1 MNDPFAKYS
10 KYGGGGGSVSSST
23 HGITDPFA
31 KYAHMAAPRQQAK
44 PKQQQSFIGK
54 VTSQAQRTWGNIK
67 KDFSDWET
75 AVNNTALNKKVA
87 SGHKNQVTAKD
98 WVEGW
103 NQAIG
108 KPAGYVAMTPGVI
121 APVRAAAGLMAAP
134 MIASDVANTYQQAK
148 QANRAS
154 GGTPARANASALAQ
168 TARAFTYGPIVEAGK
183 KWISNP
189 AGTAQEILDN
199 PLNIYNDV
207 FIPAS
212 IAEGGYKGAKSIGK
226 SVLNRNPNLQANVN
240 RVFDPIREK
249 AAAIKDPLAKYSAK
263 SEPEVDTMREPE
275 VDTRR
280 EPVAREPMREPTLEV
295 ARAPVEIRSPINDNT
310 ISDPFA
316 KYAAKEPEIKASTS
330 KSEIPANR
338 QNIGQLMYDR
348 YIQKHH
354 YTPSQASAMVG
365 NAGQESSFNT
375 EVISKDGHNSYG
387 LFQFTGPR
395 RTAYLKFARENHI
408 DPNDW
413 RAQVDFSDY
422 ELHTT
427 ESRAWREMNL
437 NPNASPEDMA
447 LTVSTYYERP
457 KAKYANNS
465 RRQKIAR
472 EVYDGK
478 GGGPVT
484 DGTAYNDNYQAA
496 TAGDDAVLRI
506 FDKDS
511 KPANLNVFDDSNV
524 RTNSAESDVLSSS
537 DAAAKARK
545 QNANVFDENQDRT
558 ANDVPDDTI
567 TNIQPDTT
575 EPFARTNNVEDLQ
588 RLSDMSDMDGRIN
601 QLTKRNPRDNTAIR
615 NTDNTIPGYDSDTI
629 GRVTRLDENRANQ
642 AIDRIAQKNTL
653 PRAKMRYNTPDIA
666 GNRAA
671 EPTPILTDARNNAGT
686 FRDVNDV
693 NNTIYTQSTPNQMA
707 VNTVNPVESIRFQRN
722 PENVRLRDSTAPVDV
737 NANTIPR
744 YDDMAQRYSDTAQNE
759 PVYTAPEN
767 VQTNAEPDYT
777 SIQPDMTSTA
787 RQNAV
792 VSSPTTDIQF
802 NEVTQGEPVSR
813 RDILDTINREFNVR
827 IKQGRLNSPSNVQ
840 GWFNRRTKAIRTREF
855 MDPRTV
861 THELGHYI
869 DDKFNFSG
877 NPSYNDEFI
886 PQVKKRFGRAYD
898 NLPTDGIR
906 AEGFAE
912 FFRDYTSN
920 RERAKTA
927 FPRFYNDFERMLSRD
942 PELKTATNK
951 LSAIVHQ
958 WNRQAPD
965 DRVGG
970 RIAWEPRDTEQ
981 GGIAARIKR
990 VASKAY
996 TQMIDELNPIEG
1008 IVKEVEKRTGQKMAK
1023 EANPF
1028 LQAWAARGWAGK
1040 AQAMLE
1046 HGVPEEGVKSLTD
1059 IYKYVGEGREK
1070 AFAEYLVAQRE
1081 HDIWLWNRQM
1091 LAQGKRDQLITRTI
1105 SDEEMNFTLDKY
1117 GEDTK
1122 IAQAA
1127 ADLYQYED
1135 YMLRKLRETGFLS
1148 NAGYVA
1154 MSDKYPHY
1162 IPFLRDFSDSAATEF
1177 ASMANNGF
1185 VNIPN
1190 PVKKMKGSTR
1200 DIINPLE
1207 SVIKNTILFT
1217 KVIEKNEVGKRIA
1230 AIADIPGMGDLIEE
1244 VSGSASPKD
1253 STFSI
1258 WKDGQK
1264 VSYATTP
1271 DVYKAV
1277 QMYNP
1282 ETANIVVNIMSKPA
1296 SWLRFGATISPEF
1309 TAGNIVRDTISATV
1323 FSHHGFIP
1331 LYDSIRGLFHYLK
1344 KDNVYWDYMNSGGA
1358 QADIMSIDRNFLH
1371 DQTRKMLGRNSTVKN
1386 VIKSPITC
1394 LRALSE
1400 CSEMATRLGEFEN
1413 ARHGY
1418 TGLFNRLF
1426 SNKHENVSLRDAG
1439 IASRDVTLDFGR
1451 HGIWGKQF
1459 NRATAFFNAAL
1470 QGTDKLY
1477 REVKAHPAQMAF
1489 KTAALITLPSIASW
1503 YACKDDPRYQEVPQ
1517 WEKDIYWFI
1526 PTKNALYKVPKP
1538 YELGVMFGSGIE
1550 RALQYQYDQARN
1562 IDGNG
1567 FNGFGEIVLDTI
1579 GPSFLPT
1586 GLIPIFEW
1594 QANYNYFQNKAIVP
1608 QSQKNLPNWMQY
1620 GNGTS
1625 YVARQLGKAFD
1636 LSPRKI
1642 DNTVYDLTG
1651 GFGRHVL
1658 GIVDDATGLSK
1669 TRPAV
1674 GLSGTAFAKKFIET
1688 PYKNADSVSVLQ
1700 DRYNEQ
1706 EKLFNEYKQTGQM
1719 PEGFNPERY
1728 SVYKNTMDAIS
1739 NVNKAE
1745 MAVINS
1751 KDLSSQEK
1759 KQRLN
1764 ELNMMSVKLSRR
1776 ALNKEVDDEGY

>member
-1 MNDPFAKYS
+1 MNNPFLKYGNGGGAGQPAPSNPFAKYS
-10 KYGGGGGSVSSST
+10 
-23 HGITDPFA
+23 
-31 KYAHMAAPRQQAK
+31 AK
-44 PKQQQSFIGK
+44 PKQETFMDK
-54 VTSQAQRTWGNIK
+54 VANQAARTWGNIK
-67 KDFSDWET
+67 KDFQGYVN
-75 AVNNTALNKKVA
+75 AANNTALNRKVA
-87 SGHKNQVTAKD
+87 AGHKNQVTAKD

-108 KPAGYVAMTPGVI
+108 KPAGYVAMTPGV
-121 APVRAAAGLMAAP
+121 PVPIRAVAGAMAAP
-134 MIASDVANTYQQAK
+134 MIASDVSNTYKQAK
-148 QANRAS
+148 QAKRAS
-154 GGTPARANASALAQ
+154 GGSPAQATTSALGQ
-168 TARAFTYGPIVEAGK
+168 TARAFTYGPVIDAGK

-226 SVLNRNPNLQANVN
+226 SVLNRNPKLQENVN
-240 RVFDPIREK
+240 RV
-249 AAAIKDPLAKYSAK
+249 L
-263 SEPEVDTMREPE
+263 
-275 VDTRR
+275 
-280 EPVAREPMREPTLEV
+280 EPVRERIPEINNPFSKYAGGKEPARETLQEPTLEV
-295 ARAPVEIRSPINDNT
+295 SKKPVEMRSAVRDNT
-310 ISDPFA
+310 ASNPFA
-316 KYAAKEPEIKASTS
+316 KYVPQESSTS

-395 RTAYLKFARENHI
+395 RTAYLKFAKENHM

-427 ESRAWREMNL
+427 ESRAWREMNR
-437 NPNASPEDMA
+437 NPNASPEEMA

-457 KAKYANNS
+457 KKKLANNP
-465 RRQKIAR
+465 RRQRIAR
-472 EVYDGK
+472 SVYDG
-478 GGGPVT
+478 GDVSAEGFDPR
-484 DGTAYNDNYQAA
+484 AQN
-496 TAGDDAVLRI
+496 AGIVADDRVLSNVDREGN
-506 FDKDS
+506 KT
-511 KPANLNVFDDSNV
+511 PANLNIFDDSNV
-524 RTNSAESDVLSSS
+524 RTNSAEPDVLSSS
-537 DAAAKARK
+537 DAVAKARN
-545 QNANVFDENQDRT
+545 QNVNVFDENQ
-558 ANDVPDDTI
+558 AEAVKHAPDDTI
-567 TNIQPDTT
+567 TNIRPEA
-575 EPFARTNNVEDLQ
+575 EPFARANDAEDLQ
-588 RLSDMSDMDGRIN
+588 RLSDMSDMDDRIN
-601 QLTKRNPRDNTAIR
+601 QLTQRNPR
-615 NTDNTIPGYDSDTI
+615 DNTIPGYDSDTI

-642 AIDRIAQKNTL
+642 AIDRIAQENTL
-653 PRAKMRYNTPDIA
+653 SRAKMRYNTPDIE

-693 NNTIYTQSTPNQMA
+693 NNTIYTKSTPDQMA
-707 VNTVNPVESIRFQRN
+707 VNTINPAESIRYQRN
-722 PENVRLRDSTAPVDV
+722 PENVMLRDSTAPVDV
-737 NANTIPR
+737 NANTMPR
-744 YDDMAQRYSDTAQNE
+744 YDEITQRYSDTAQNE

-840 GWFNRRTKAIRTREF
+840 GWFNRRTKAIRAREF

-920 RERAKTA
+920 RERARAA
-927 FPRFYNDFERMLSRD
+927 FPRFYNDFEKALNRD

-970 RIAWEPRDTEQ
+970 RVAWEPRDTEQ
-981 GGIAARIKR
+981 GGIAARIKK
-990 VASKAY
+990 VASRAY

-1046 HGVPEEGVKSLTD
+1046 HGVPEEGIKPLND

-1091 LAQGKRDQLITRTI
+1091 LAQGKHDQLIKRTI

-1117 GEDTK
+1117 GEDTR

-1127 ADLYQYED
+1127 ADLYKYED
-1135 YMLRKLRETGFLS
+1135 YMLRKLRDTGFLS

-1177 ASMANNGF
+1177 TSMANSGF

-1190 PVKKMKGSTR
+1190 PIKKMKGSTR

-1244 VSGSASPKD
+1244 VSGSASAKD
-1253 STFSI
+1253 STFSV
-1258 WKDGQK
+1258 WKDGKK

-1282 ETANIVVNIMSKPA
+1282 ETANIVVNLMSKPA

-1331 LYDSIRGLFHYLK
+1331 LYDSVRGLFHYLK
-1344 KDNVYWDYMNSGGA
+1344 KDDVYWDYMKSGAA
-1358 QADIMSIDRNFLH
+1358 QADIMSIDRNFLY
-1371 DQTRKMLGRNSTVKN
+1371 DQTHKMLGRKSTVKN

-1413 ARHGY
+1413 ARKGY
-1418 TGLFNRLF
+1418 TGFFNRLF
-1426 SNKHENVSLRDAG
+1426 SDKRERVSLRDAG

-1451 HGIWGKQF
+1451 HGTWGKQF

-1477 REVKAHPAQMAF
+1477 REVKEHPAQMAF

-1526 PTKNALYKVPKP
+1526 PTKDALYKVPKP
-1538 YELGVMFGSGIE
+1538 YELGVLFGSGIE
-1550 RALQYQYDQARN
+1550 RALQYAYDRDRY

-1567 FNGFGEIVLDTI
+1567 FSGYGESIVDTI
-1579 GPSFLPT
+1579 GPSFMPT

-1594 QANYNYFQNKAIVP
+1594 TTNYSMFQKKNIVP
-1608 QSQKNLPNWMQY
+1608 HSQEDLPDWMQY
-1620 GNGTS
+1620 GNNTS
-1625 YVARQLGKAFD
+1625 YVARQMGKALN

-1642 DNTVYDLTG
+1642 DTAIYDLSG
-1651 GFGRHVL
+1651 GLGKHVL
-1658 GIVDDATGLSK
+1658 GIIDDVTGLSQ
-1669 TRPAV
+1669 TRPAK
-1674 GLSGTAFAKKFIET
+1674 GLSETALAKKFIET
-1688 PYKNADSVSVLQ
+1688 PYKNADSVNVLRQ
-1700 DRYNEQ
+1700 RYDEQ
-1706 EKLFNEYKQTGQM
+1706 NKLYNQYKETGQI
-1719 PEGFNPERY
+1719 PQGFDPERY
-1728 SVYKNTMDAIS
+1728 AVYKGTMDALK
-1739 NVNKAE
+1739 NVNRAQ

-1751 KDLSSQEK
+1751 TDLTPQEK
-1759 KQRLN
+1759 KARLD
-1764 ELNMMSVKLSRR
+1764 ELNMMSVHLSRQ
-1776 ALNKEVDDEGY
+1776 ALNKEASD

>member
-1 MNDPFAKYS
+1 MNNPFLKYGNGGGAGQPAPSNPFAKYS
-10 KYGGGGGSVSSST
+10 
-23 HGITDPFA
+23 
-31 KYAHMAAPRQQAK
+31 AK
-44 PKQQQSFIGK
+44 PKQETFMDK
-54 VTSQAQRTWGNIK
+54 VANQAARTWGNIK
-67 KDFSDWET
+67 KDFQGYVN
-75 AVNNTALNKKVA
+75 AANNTALNRKVA
-87 SGHKNQVTAKD
+87 AGHKNQVTAKD

-108 KPAGYVAMTPGVI
+108 KPAGYVAMTPGV
-121 APVRAAAGLMAAP
+121 PVPIRAVAGAMAAP
-134 MIASDVANTYQQAK
+134 MIASDVSNTYKQAK
-148 QANRAS
+148 QAKRAS
-154 GGTPARANASALAQ
+154 GGSPAQATTSALGQ
-168 TARAFTYGPIVEAGK
+168 TARAFTYGPVIDAGK

-226 SVLNRNPNLQANVN
+226 SVLNRNPKLQENVN
-240 RVFDPIREK
+240 RV
-249 AAAIKDPLAKYSAK
+249 L
-263 SEPEVDTMREPE
+263 
-275 VDTRR
+275 
-280 EPVAREPMREPTLEV
+280 EPVRERIPEINNPFSKYAGGKEPARETLQEPTLEV
-295 ARAPVEIRSPINDNT
+295 SKKPVEMRSAVRDNT
-310 ISDPFA
+310 ASNPFA
-316 KYAAKEPEIKASTS
+316 KYVPQESSTS

-395 RTAYLKFARENHI
+395 RTAYLKFAKENHM

-427 ESRAWREMNL
+427 ESRAWREMNR

-567 TNIQPDTT
+567 TNIRPDTT

-601 QLTKRNPRDNTAIR
+601 QLTQRNPRDNTAIR

-642 AIDRIAQKNTL
+642 AIDRIAQENTL

-1040 AQAMLE
+1040 AQYLIE
-1046 HGVPEEGVKSLTD
+1046 HGIPEEGIKPLTY
-1059 IYKYVGEGREK
+1059 IYKSIGEGREHDFGK
-1070 AFAEYLVAQRE
+1070 YLVAQRE
-1081 HDIWLWNRQM
+1081 LDIAKWNTKMKQ
-1091 LAQGKRDQLITRTI
+1091 AGEADKLIQRTI
-1105 SDEEMNFTLDKY
+1105 SNEEMIFTLEKYDK
-1117 GEDTK
+1117 DTR
-1122 IAQAA
+1122 IVQAA
-1127 ADLYQYED
+1127 SDLYNYND
-1135 YMLRKLRETGFLS
+1135 YLLRQLRDSGFLS
-1148 NAGYVA
+1148 ADGYKA
-1154 MSDKYPHY
+1154 MREKYPHY
-1162 IPFLRDFSDSAATEF
+1162 IPFFRDFSDSAATEF
-1177 ASMANNGF
+1177 VGMANNGF
-1185 VNIPN
+1185 VNLPN
-1190 PVKKMKGSTR
+1190 PIKKIKGSTR

-1207 SVIKNTILFT
+1207 SIIKNTVLFT
-1217 KVIEKNEVGKRIA
+1217 RTIEKNEVGKRIA
-1230 AIADIPGMGDLIEE
+1230 RIADMDGMGDLIER
-1244 VSGSASPKD
+1244 VPGSASAKD
-1253 STFSI
+1253 STFSV
-1258 WKDGQK
+1258 WENGKK
-1264 VSYATTP
+1264 VTYATTP

-1277 QMYNP
+1277 QLYDP
-1282 ETANIVVNIMSKPA
+1282 QTANIVVSVLSKPA

-1331 LYDSIRGLFHYLK
+1331 VYDSIRGLYHYLK
-1344 KDNVYWDYMNSGGA
+1344 KDNLYWDYMKSGAA
-1358 QADIMSIDRNFLH
+1358 QADIMSINRNFLYE
-1371 DQTRKMLGRNSTVKN
+1371 QTHKLLGHKSIAKD

-1413 ARHGY
+1413 AQKGY
-1418 TGLFNRLF
+1418 TGRFNRLF
-1426 SNKHENVSLRDAG
+1426 GSKRESVSLRDAG
-1439 IASRDVTLDFGR
+1439 IEARDVTLDFGR
-1451 HGIWGKQF
+1451 HGTWGKQF

-1477 REVKAHPAQMAF
+1477 REFRDHPTQMAF

-1503 YACKDDPRYQEVPQ
+1503 CACKDDPRYQEVPQ

-1526 PTKNALYKVPKP
+1526 PTKDTLYKVPKP
-1538 YELGVMFGSGIE
+1538 YELGVLFGSGIE
-1550 RALQYQYDQARN
+1550 RALQYAYDRDRN

-1567 FNGFGEIVLDTI
+1567 FSGYGESIVDTM
-1579 GPSFLPT
+1579 GPSFMPT

-1594 QANYNYFQNKAIVP
+1594 TTNYSMFQKKNIVP
-1608 QSQKNLPNWMQY
+1608 QSQEDLPDWMQY
-1620 GNGTS
+1620 GNNTS
-1625 YVARQLGKAFD
+1625 YVARQMGKALN

-1642 DNTVYDLTG
+1642 DTAIYDLSG
-1651 GFGRHVL
+1651 GLGKHVL
-1658 GIVDDATGLSK
+1658 GIIDDVTGLSQA
-1669 TRPAV
+1669 RPAK
-1674 GLSGTAFAKKFIET
+1674 GLSETALAKKFIET
-1688 PYKNADSVSVLQ
+1688 PYKNADSVNVLRQ
-1700 DRYNEQ
+1700 RYDEQ
-1706 EKLFNEYKQTGQM
+1706 NKLYNQYKETGQI
-1719 PEGFNPERY
+1719 PQGFAPERY
-1728 SVYKNTMDAIS
+1728 AVYKGTMDALK
-1739 NVNKAE
+1739 NVNRAQ

-1751 KDLSSQEK
+1751 TDLTPQEK
-1759 KQRLN
+1759 KARLD
-1764 ELNMMSVKLSRR
+1764 ELNMMSVHLSRQ
-1776 ALNKEVDDEGY
+1776 ALNKEASE

>member
-1 MNDPFAKYS
+1 MNNPFL
-10 KYGGGGGSVSSST
+10 KYGNGGGAGQPAPSN
-23 HGITDPFA
+23 PFL
-31 KYAHMAAPRQQAK
+31 KYAAK
-44 PKQQQSFIGK
+44 PKQETFMDK
-54 VTSQAQRTWGNIK
+54 VTNQAARTWGNIK
-67 KDFSDWET
+67 KDFQGYVN
-75 AVNNTALNKKVA
+75 AANNTALNRKVA
-87 SGHKNQVTAKD
+87 AGHKDQVTAGD
-98 WVEGW
+98 WLEGF
-103 NQAIG
+103 NQVVG
-108 KPAGYVAMTPGVI
+108 KPAGYIAMTPGVP
-121 APVRAAAGLMAAP
+121 APIRAAAGVMAAP
-134 MIASDVANTYQQAK
+134 MIASDAVQTYK
-148 QANRAS
+148 QAQQGKRATGAS
-154 GGTPARANASALAQ
+154 PAAAAANAL
-168 TARAFTYGPIVEAGK
+168 THTVREFTYGPVVDAGK
-183 KWISNP
+183 KWINDP
-189 AGTAQEILDN
+189 KGTAQEILDN
-199 PLNIYNDV
+199 PLNIYSDV
-207 FIPAS
+207 LIPAS
-212 IAEGGYKGAKSIGK
+212 IAEGGYKGAKSVGK
-226 SVLNRNPNLQANVN
+226 AVADRNPAV
-240 RVFDPIREK
+240 RETVDKIKTPI
-249 AAAIKDPLAKYSAK
+249 DKYI
-263 SEPEVDTMREPE
+263 
-275 VDTRR
+275 
-280 EPVAREPMREPTLEV
+280 EPVKTK
-295 ARAPVEIRSPINDNT
+295 INDLNPFSKYGNEEPRET
-310 ISDPFA
+310 AEVRDYAPARQEMRTESGNPFA
-316 KYAAKEPEIKASTS
+316 KYGADDAHTRSISSAD
-330 KSEIPANR
+330 IPTNKQELAQAMYNR
-338 QNIGQLMYDR
+338 YREKWG
-348 YIQKHH
+348 

-375 EVISKDGHNSYG
+375 MVISKDGHNSYG

-427 ESRAWREMNL
+427 ESRAWREMNR

-496 TAGDDAVLRI
+496 TAGDDAVLRN

-524 RTNSAESDVLSSS
+524 RTNSAEPDVLSSS
-537 DAAAKARK
+537 DAVAKARK
-545 QNANVFDENQDRT
+545 QNVNVFDENQ
-558 ANDVPDDTI
+558 AEAVKYAPDDTI
-567 TNIQPDTT
+567 TNIRPET
-575 EPFARTNNVEDLQ
+575 EPFARANDAEELQ
-588 RLSDMSDMDGRIN
+588 RLSDISDMDDRIN
-601 QLTKRNPRDNTAIR
+601 QLTPRNPRDNAAIR
-615 NTDNTIPGYDSDTI
+615 NTDNAIPGYDSDTI
-629 GRVTRLDENRANQ
+629 GRITRLDENRANQ
-642 AIDRIAQKNTL
+642 AIDRITQGNTL
-653 PRAKMRYNTPDIA
+653 PRAEMHYSTPDIA

-693 NNTIYTQSTPNQMA
+693 NNTIYTQSTPDQMA

-722 PENVRLRDSTAPVDV
+722 PENVRLRDSTAPVDTSS
-737 NANTIPR
+737 NAMPR
-744 YDDMAQRYSDTAQNE
+744 YDDMAQRYIDTAQSE
-759 PVYTAPEN
+759 PVYTRPEN
-767 VQTNAEPDYT
+767 VQTNAEPAYT
-777 SIQPDMTSTA
+777 SIQPDMTSTT

-813 RDILDTINREFNVR
+813 RDIFDTINKEFNVR
-827 IKQGRLNSPSNVQ
+827 IKQGQLNSPSNVQ

-869 DDKFNFSG
+869 DDKFNFSD
-877 NPSYNDEFI
+877 NPSYNNEFI
-886 PQVKKRFGRAYD
+886 PQVQKRFGRAYD

-920 RERAKTA
+920 RERARAA
-927 FPRFYNDFERMLSRD
+927 FPHFYNDFEKALNRD

-981 GGIAARIKR
+981 GGIAARIKK

-1040 AQAMLE
+1040 AQVLLE
-1046 HGVPEEGVKSLTD
+1046 HGVPEEGIKPLND
-1059 IYKYVGEGREK
+1059 IYKYVGEGKEK

-1081 HDIWLWNRQM
+1081 HDIWFWNRRM
-1091 LAQGKRDQLITRTI
+1091 LIEGKKDQLIQRTI
-1105 SDEEMNFTLDKY
+1105 SDEELDFTLDKFKN
-1117 GEDTK
+1117 DKQIT
-1122 IAQAA
+1122 QAA
-1127 ADLYQYED
+1127 TDLYRYQD
-1135 YMLRKLRETGFLS
+1135 YILRRLRDTGMLTNKGYIAMRE
-1148 NAGYVA
+1148 
-1154 MSDKYPHY
+1154 KYPHY
-1162 IPFLRDFSDSAATEF
+1162 IPFLRDFSDSAAMEF
-1177 ASMANNGF
+1177 TGMANSGC

-1190 PVKKMKGSTR
+1190 PIKKMKGSTR

-1207 SVIKNTILFT
+1207 SVIKNTVLFT

-1244 VSGSASPKD
+1244 VSGSASPRD
-1253 STFSI
+1253 STFSV

-1282 ETANIVVNIMSKPA
+1282 ETANIVVDIMSKPA

-1344 KDNVYWDYMNSGGA
+1344 KDNVYWDYMKSGAA
-1358 QADIMSIDRNFLH
+1358 QADIMSIDRNFLYE
-1371 DQTRKMLGRNSTVKN
+1371 QTHKMLGRKSTVKN

-1451 HGIWGKQF
+1451 HGTWGKQF

-1470 QGTDKLY
+1470 QGTDKWY
-1477 REVKAHPAQMAF
+1477 REVKSHPAQMAF

-1567 FNGFGEIVLDTI
+1567 FNGFGETVLDTM

-1674 GLSGTAFAKKFIET
+1674 GLSETAFAKKFIET

>member
-1 MNDPFAKYS
+1 MSNPFLKYS
-10 KYGGGGGSVSSST
+10 NQGGGASS
-23 HGITDPFA
+23 GPANPFT
-31 KYAHMAAPRQQAK
+31 KYSAK
-44 PKQQQSFIGK
+44 PKQETFIDK
-54 VTSQAQRTWGNIK
+54 VADQAKRTWGNIK
-67 KDFSDWET
+67 KDVSGYVQE
-75 AVNNTALNKKVA
+75 ANNTALNRKVA
-87 SGHKNQVTAKD
+87 AGHKDQVTAGD
-98 WVEGW
+98 WLEGW
-103 NQAIG
+103 NKTIG
-108 KPAGYVAMTPGVI
+108 KPAGYIAMTPGVP
-121 APVRAAAGLMAAP
+121 APIRAAAGAMAAP
-134 MIASDVANTYQQAK
+134 MIASDAVQTYQQAK
-148 QANRAS
+148 QAGKAS
-154 GGTPARANASALAQ
+154 GASPAKSTSNALAQ
-168 TARAFTYGPIVEAGK
+168 TARAFTYGPVIDAGK
-183 KWISNP
+183 KWINDP
-189 AGTAQEILDN
+189 QGTAQEILDN

-226 SVLNRNPNLQANVN
+226 SVLDRNPKLQENVN
-240 RVFDPIREK
+240 RV
-249 AAAIKDPLAKYSAK
+249 L
-263 SEPEVDTMREPE
+263 
-275 VDTRR
+275 
-280 EPVAREPMREPTLEV
+280 EPVRERIP
-295 ARAPVEIRSPINDNT
+295 EIKN
-310 ISDPFA
+310 PFA
-316 KYAAKEPEIKASTS
+316 KYAGEKEPARESMQEPTMEVAKEPAEMRSAVRENTAFNPFAKYVPQESSIS

-395 RTAYLKFARENHI
+395 RQAYLKFARENHMN
-408 DPNDW
+408 PNDW

-427 ESRAWREMNL
+427 ENRAWREMNR
-437 NPNASPEDMA
+437 NPNASPEEMA

-457 KAKYANNS
+457 KAKYANNA

-478 GGGPVT
+478 GGGPVA
-484 DGTAYNDNYQAA
+484 DNSAYYDNHQTA
-496 TAGDDAVLRI
+496 TSGDDTVLRN

-524 RTNSAESDVLSSS
+524 RTNSTEPDVLSSS
-537 DAAAKARK
+537 DAVAKARK
-545 QNANVFDENQDRT
+545 QNVNVFDENQ
-558 ANDVPDDTI
+558 AEAVKDVPDDTI
-567 TNIQPDTT
+567 TNTRPDT
-575 EPFARTNNVEDLQ
+575 ESFARANNVEDLQ
-588 RLSDMSDMDGRIN
+588 RLSDMSEMDDRIN
-601 QLTKRNPRDNTAIR
+601 QLTQRNPRDNTAIR
-615 NTDNTIPGYDSDTI
+615 NTDNAIPGYGSDTI
-629 GRVTRLDENRANQ
+629 GRITKIDENRANQ
-642 AIDRIAQKNTL
+642 AIDNMAQENTL
-653 PRAKMRYNTPDIA
+653 PLAEMRYNTPDM
-666 GNRAA
+666 A
-671 EPTPILTDARNNAGT
+671 ENQSVDTTPIIADARNNVRT
-686 FRDVNDV
+686 FTDTASATNEVNKA
-693 NNTIYTQSTPNQMA
+693 IYADGAPSQMS
-707 VNTVNPVESIRFQRN
+707 VNTGNPTEAIRVRNN
-722 PENVRLRDSTAPVDV
+722 PENLMYADSASPASEISNLTAHDNYVTPREQQYQ
-737 NANTIPR
+737 NTESAYTPMQA
-744 YDDMAQRYSDTAQNE
+744 DMMSGERQNT
-759 PVYTAPEN
+759 PLSAPAYQDE
-767 VQTNAEPDYT
+767 
-777 SIQPDMTSTA
+777 A
-787 RQNAV
+787 RQNSV
-792 VSSPTTDIQF
+792 INGPSSSDIQY
-802 NEVTQGEPVSR
+802 NEQTQGAPVSR
-813 RDILDTINREFNVR
+813 REILDTINKEFNVR
-827 IKQGRLNSPSNVQ
+827 IKHGRLNAPQNVL
-840 GWFNRRTKAIRTREF
+840 GWFNRYTKAIRTREF
-855 MDPRTV
+855 MNPRV
-861 THELGHYI
+861 ATHELGHYI
-869 DDKFNFSG
+869 DDTFKFSQT
-877 NPSYNDEFI
+877 PAYDTEFLT
-886 PQVKKRFGRAYD
+886 QVKKRFGNGYD
-898 NLPTDGIR
+898 DLPINGVR

-920 RERAKTA
+920 RERARTA
-927 FPRFYNDFERMLSRD
+927 FPRFYRDFEKALNRD
-942 PELKTATNK
+942 QELKTATNK

-970 RIAWEPRDTEQ
+970 RIAWEPRNTES
-981 GGIAARIKR
+981 GGITAKFKKI
-990 VASKAY
+990 ASNAY

-1008 IVKEVEKRTGQKMAK
+1008 IVKEVEKRTGQKMSK

-1046 HGVPEEGVKSLTD
+1046 HGVPEEGIKPLND

-1091 LAQGKRDQLITRTI
+1091 LAQGKRDQLIKRTI

-1117 GEDTK
+1117 GEDTR

-1127 ADLYQYED
+1127 ADLYKYED
-1135 YMLRKLRETGFLS
+1135 YMLRKLRDTGFLS

-1177 ASMANNGF
+1177 TSMANSGF
-1185 VNIPN
+1185 VNIPS
-1190 PVKKMKGSTR
+1190 PIKKMKGSTR

-1230 AIADIPGMGDLIEE
+1230 AISDIPGMGDLIEE
-1244 VSGSASPKD
+1244 VSGSASTKD
-1253 STFSI
+1253 STFSV

-1277 QMYNP
+1277 QLYNP
-1282 ETANIVVNIMSKPA
+1282 ETANIVVNLMSKPA

-1331 LYDSIRGLFHYLK
+1331 LYDSVRGLFHYLK
-1344 KDNVYWDYMNSGGA
+1344 KDDVYWDYMKSGAA
-1358 QADIMSIDRNFLH
+1358 QADIMSIDRNFLYE
-1371 DQTRKMLGRNSTVKN
+1371 QTHKMLGKKSTVKN

-1413 ARHGY
+1413 ARKGY
-1418 TGLFNRLF
+1418 TGFFNRLF
-1426 SNKHENVSLRDAG
+1426 SDKRERVSLRDAG

-1451 HGIWGKQF
+1451 HGTWGKQF

-1477 REVKAHPAQMAF
+1477 RELKEHPAQMAF
-1489 KTAALITLPSIASW
+1489 KTATLIALPSIASW

-1538 YELGVMFGSGIE
+1538 YELGVLFGSGIE
-1550 RALQYQYDQARN
+1550 RALQYDYDKSHGV
-1562 IDGNG
+1562 DGNG
-1567 FNGFGEIVLDTI
+1567 FDGFGGTVLDTM

-1594 QANYNYFQNKAIVP
+1594 QANYNLFQNKAIVP
-1608 QSQKNLPNWMQY
+1608 QSQKDLPNWMQY
-1620 GNGTS
+1620 GNNTS
-1625 YVARQLGKAFD
+1625 FVAREAGKAFNM
-1636 LSPRKI
+1636 SPRKI
-1642 DNTVYDLTG
+1642 DNTIYDLTG
-1651 GFGRHVL
+1651 GLGRHVT
-1658 GIVDDATGLSK
+1658 GIVDDLTGVSQ
-1669 TRPAV
+1669 TRPAQ
-1674 GLSGTAFAKKFIET
+1674 GLSETAFAKKFIET
-1688 PYKNADSVSVLQ
+1688 PYKNADSVNTLRQ
-1700 DRYNEQ
+1700 RYDEQ
-1706 EKLFNEYKQTGQM
+1706 NQLYNQYKETGEI
-1719 PEGFNPERY
+1719 PDGFNPERFA
-1728 SVYKNTMDAIS
+1728 VYKNTMDALK
-1739 NVNKAE
+1739 NVNRAQ

-1751 KDLSSQEK
+1751 TDLSPAEK
-1759 KQRLN
+1759 RQRLD
-1764 ELNMMSVKLSRR
+1764 ELNMMSVRLSRK
-1776 ALNKEVDDEGY
+1776 ALNKEASE

>member
-1 MNDPFAKYS
+1 MNNPFLKYGNGGGAGQPAPSNPFAKYS
-10 KYGGGGGSVSSST
+10 
-23 HGITDPFA
+23 
-31 KYAHMAAPRQQAK
+31 AK
-44 PKQQQSFIGK
+44 PKQETFMDK
-54 VTSQAQRTWGNIK
+54 VANQAARTWGNIK
-67 KDFSDWET
+67 KDFQGYVN
-75 AVNNTALNKKVA
+75 AANNTALNRKVA
-87 SGHKNQVTAKD
+87 EGHKDQATAGDWLEGFNQV
-98 WVEGW
+98 V
-103 NQAIG
+103 G
-108 KPAGYVAMTPGVI
+108 KPAGYIAMTPGVP
-121 APVRAAAGLMAAP
+121 APIRAAAGAMAAP
-134 MIASDVANTYQQAK
+134 MIASDVANTYKQARQAK
-148 QANRAS
+148 RAS
-154 GGTPARANASALAQ
+154 GGSPAQATTSALGQ
-168 TARAFTYGPIVEAGK
+168 TARAFTYGPVIDAGK
-183 KWISNP
+183 KWINNP

-212 IAEGGYKGAKSIGK
+212 IAEGGYKGAKSVGK
-226 SVLNRNPNLQANVN
+226 AVADRNPAV
-240 RVFDPIREK
+240 RETVDKIKTPI
-249 AAAIKDPLAKYSAK
+249 DKYI
-263 SEPEVDTMREPE
+263 
-275 VDTRR
+275 
-280 EPVAREPMREPTLEV
+280 EPVKTK
-295 ARAPVEIRSPINDNT
+295 INDLNPFSKYGNEEPRET
-310 ISDPFA
+310 AEVRDYAPARQEMRTESGNPFA
-316 KYAAKEPEIKASTS
+316 KYGADDAQTRSISSAD
-330 KSEIPANR
+330 IPTNKQELAQAMYNR
-338 QNIGQLMYDR
+338 YREKWG
-348 YIQKHH
+348 

-375 EVISKDGHNSYG
+375 MVISKDGHNSYG
-387 LFQFTGPR
+387 LFQLTGPR
-395 RTAYLKFARENHI
+395 RTAFLKFAKENHM

-413 RAQVDFSDY
+413 RAQVDFSNY

-427 ESRAWREMNL
+427 ESRAWREMNH

-457 KAKYANNS
+457 KAKYANNA

-472 EVYDGK
+472 DVYDGK
-478 GGGPVT
+478 GGGPVA
-484 DGTAYNDNYQAA
+484 DDSAYSDNYRTA
-496 TAGDDAVLRI
+496 TAGDDAVLRN
-506 FDKDS
+506 FDKDA

-524 RTNSAESDVLSSS
+524 RTNSTEPDVLSSS
-537 DAAAKARK
+537 DAAAKVRK
-545 QNANVFDENQDRT
+545 DNVNVFDENQAEAVKD
-558 ANDVPDDTI
+558 APDDTI
-567 TNIQPDTT
+567 TNIRP
-575 EPFARTNNVEDLQ
+575 EAESFARANNVEDLQ
-588 RLSDMSDMDGRIN
+588 RLSDKSDMDDRIN
-601 QLTKRNPRDNTAIR
+601 QLTQRNPRDNTAIR
-615 NTDNTIPGYDSDTI
+615 NTDNTIPGYDSDII
-629 GRVTRLDENRANQ
+629 GRTTRLDENRAKQ
-642 AIDRIAQKNTL
+642 AIDNMAQEN
-653 PRAKMRYNTPDIA
+653 RAKMRYNTPDIA

-693 NNTIYTQSTPNQMA
+693 NNTIYTQSTPDQMA

-722 PENVRLRDSTAPVDV
+722 PENVRLRDSTAPVDTSS
-737 NANTIPR
+737 NAMPR
-744 YDDMAQRYSDTAQNE
+744 YDDMAQRYIDTAQSE
-759 PVYTAPEN
+759 PVYTRPEN
-767 VQTNAEPDYT
+767 VQTNAEPAYT
-777 SIQPDMTSTA
+777 SIQPDMTSTT

-813 RDILDTINREFNVR
+813 RDIFDTINKEFNVR

-869 DDKFNFSG
+869 DDKFNFSD
-877 NPSYNDEFI
+877 NPSYNNEFI
-886 PQVKKRFGRAYD
+886 PQVQKRFGRAYD

-920 RERAKTA
+920 RERARAA
-927 FPRFYNDFERMLSRD
+927 FPHFYNDFEKALNRD

-981 GGIAARIKR
+981 GGIAARIKK

-1040 AQAMLE
+1040 AQVLLE
-1046 HGVPEEGVKSLTD
+1046 HGVPEEGIKPLND
-1059 IYKYVGEGREK
+1059 IYKYVGEGKEK

-1081 HDIWLWNRQM
+1081 HDIWFWNRRM
-1091 LAQGKRDQLITRTI
+1091 LIEGKKDELIQRTI
-1105 SDEEMNFTLDKY
+1105 SDEELDFTLDKFKN
-1117 GEDTK
+1117 DKQIT
-1122 IAQAA
+1122 QAA
-1127 ADLYQYED
+1127 TDLYRYQD
-1135 YMLRKLRETGFLS
+1135 YILRRLRDTGMLTNKGYIAMRE
-1148 NAGYVA
+1148 
-1154 MSDKYPHY
+1154 KYPHY
-1162 IPFLRDFSDSAATEF
+1162 IPFLRDFSDSAAMEF
-1177 ASMANNGF
+1177 TGMANSGC

-1190 PVKKMKGSTR
+1190 PIKKMKGSTR

-1207 SVIKNTILFT
+1207 SVIKNTVLFT

-1244 VSGSASPKD
+1244 VSGSASPRD
-1253 STFSI
+1253 STFSV

-1282 ETANIVVNIMSKPA
+1282 ETANIVVDIMSKPA

-1358 QADIMSIDRNFLH
+1358 QADIMSIDRNFLY

-1451 HGIWGKQF
+1451 HGTWSKQF

-1470 QGTDKLY
+1470 QGTDKWY
-1477 REVKAHPAQMAF
+1477 REVKSHPAQMAF

-1567 FNGFGEIVLDTI
+1567 FNGFGETVLDTM

-1674 GLSGTAFAKKFIET
+1674 GLSETAFAKKFIET